1 MRNRVRALP
10 IVPDLLGRPR
20 KEHGSGWC
28 AHILDREVRAWHELH
43 SRKLLNGRCAIGKVI
58 LMQRR
63 YWGKRNVSSF
73 ECAEVSKLP
82 PRRLGRVRSPRAL
95 HTHLA

>member
-1 MRNRVRALP
+1 MTDDEALSECETALGLSLLA
-10 IVPDLLGRPR
+10 IPDLLGRPR

-63 YWGKRNVSSF
+63 
-73 ECAEVSKLP
+73 
-82 PRRLGRVRSPRAL
+82 
-95 HTHLA
+95 